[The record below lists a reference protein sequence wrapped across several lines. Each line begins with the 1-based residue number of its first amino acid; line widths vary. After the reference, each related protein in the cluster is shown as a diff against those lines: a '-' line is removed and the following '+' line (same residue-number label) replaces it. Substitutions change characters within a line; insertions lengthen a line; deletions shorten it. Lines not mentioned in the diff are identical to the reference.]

1 VGYTYKGSPIHE
13 MPASAEEYERVVPVY
28 KTLPGW
34 CESTYGVREV
44 AKLPKAAIDYMRFVS
59 DFLEIELGMISTG
72 PERDAT
78 IIQPGTL
85 LAGWL

>member
-1 VGYTYKGSPIHE
+1 
-13 MPASAEEYERVVPVY
+13 MPAAAEVYERVTPVY

-34 CESTYGVREV
+34 SETTYGLKDA
-44 AKLPKAAIDYMRFVS
+44 AKLPKAAMDYLRFVS
-59 DFLEIELGMISTG
+59 DYLQVEIGMISTG

-85 LAGWL
+85 LARWL